1 MVLKMED
8 GPRLFS
14 MLSAGQRVML
24 LMVLDIAVRSV
35 SQNAHMLKGDEYYK
49 VITDT
54 PGVILIDEL
63 DVHLHPSWQRLVA
76 AGLKNIFQAMQFV
89 CTTHSPQMIGELMPN
104 EVLIFEDGTLIRPSQ
119 SYGLDSNFILNQYM
133 NTNERDQDVKDAIF
147 LVKKMIA
154 QGSISQ
160 AEDEINRWIA
170 KLGGVIGPF
179 QQELA
184 KIQKVKLLRG

>member
-1 MVLKMED
+1 
-8 GPRLFS
+8 
-14 MLSAGQRVML
+14 
-24 LMVLDIAVRSV
+24 
-35 SQNAHMLKGDEYYK
+35 
-49 VITDT
+49 
-54 PGVILIDEL
+54 
-63 DVHLHPSWQRLVA
+63 
-76 AGLKNIFQAMQFV
+76 
-89 CTTHSPQMIGELMPN
+89 MIGELMPN